1 MSLFSTIFKYSAAQL
16 NYQSPVYHI
25 SYNTYEHTLP
35 KIKPSLVPERTYN
48 TLSDDIF
55 NTLGDSNRDFL
66 NTPYEITADTDY
78 NSYVSKVIDKFAVKN
93 TLRTLSH
100 DANNDQQL
108 IADYM
113 PQQDLLLDLFKPNI
127 NLLAVDTGSNHG
139 DQNNNIFTADSS
151 LAHSE
156 NYFGYEGIDIF
167 TTEIGRAHV

>member
-78 NSYVSKVIDKFAVKN
+78 NSYVSKVIDKFAFTVSKWLQSSYFFFLN
-93 TLRTLSH
+93 S
-100 DANNDQQL
+100 A
-108 IADYM
+108 
-113 PQQDLLLDLFKPNI
+113 
-127 NLLAVDTGSNHG
+127 SNPFR
-139 DQNNNIFTADSS
+139 I
-151 LAHSE
+151 
-156 NYFGYEGIDIF
+156 
-167 TTEIGRAHV
+167 